1 MGVMCMLL
9 DKERQYT
16 ALLSDIFSVTGHK
29 LLIATEEEK
38 AVELLQKASPEVILI
53 PLEDFGFW
61 FKLMEMEHY
70 LFPVVFL
77 EKEEDLQN
85 LRAYGLEESNAVVLP
100 FNPMEL
106 LTKVVSLAKNLEG
119 SQQTEFL
126 SFTNLLLKL
135 LRQKLTFSLMV
146 QAKESSCTLIVEEGR
161 IKGITCPVK
170 ELSELLSEE
179 VTLKL
184 LPFQQ
189 EEVWRQFRD
198 NWEFFSELF
207 RTALPEAPTR
217 LEETPPTPA
226 QTVSIAEKEVDL
238 DQPVELES
246 NFYWVGVP
254 DRTGLFQRNV
264 YLRIYQK
271 EGIQVPVLINLGTAQ
286 DFLFVKTKVE
296 QLLGSVGALRGVI
309 LLGSYV
315 EEASGVLA
323 LLQANQKIF
332 VISSVGIANR
342 LRALG
347 IPQSRMRTLETL
359 PEGRMRLASGDVL
372 RFIPTPFLPEV
383 GSFVV
388 LEENTGRLFTGR
400 FLSSLCTFED
410 FSPLRSADL
419 ADFVMH
425 ASVHLPSRELLDGLL
440 SRLPTESIT
449 SIYPMFG
456 NPVLSQEGVKW
467 LLSKLEGL
475 QGLPRAG
482 DGLQEETVLKAC
494 QSILDFLKA
503 NMDTEEFNS
512 LVEELGHHLYVEEGR
527 ITQLITQPEVLPSAV
542 LGIMQA
548 KKVRPELVKESV
560 KLLYVSGVPFTI

>member
-1 MGVMCMLL
+1 
-9 DKERQYT
+9 
-16 ALLSDIFSVTGHK
+16 
-29 LLIATEEEK
+29 
-38 AVELLQKASPEVILI
+38 
-53 PLEDFGFW
+53 
-61 FKLMEMEHY
+61 
-70 LFPVVFL
+70 
-77 EKEEDLQN
+77 
-85 LRAYGLEESNAVVLP
+85 
-100 FNPMEL
+100 
-106 LTKVVSLAKNLEG
+106 
-119 SQQTEFL
+119 
-126 SFTNLLLKL
+126 
-135 LRQKLTFSLMV
+135 
-146 QAKESSCTLIVEEGR
+146 
-161 IKGITCPVK
+161 
-170 ELSELLSEE
+170 
-179 VTLKL
+179 
-184 LPFQQ
+184 
-189 EEVWRQFRD
+189 
-198 NWEFFSELF
+198 
-207 RTALPEAPTR
+207 
-217 LEETPPTPA
+217 
-226 QTVSIAEKEVDL
+226 
-238 DQPVELES
+238 
-246 NFYWVGVP
+246 P

-309 LLGSYV
+309 LLGSHV

-419 ADFVMH
+419 ADFVMY

-503 NMDTEEFNS
+503 NTDTEEFNS

-548 KKVRPELVKESV
+548 KKVRPELVKESL